1 MPPQSWLDAGVYN
14 FGEKKAAL
22 AAECCW
28 FAACR
33 QLKYYLRQFDID
45 VNSHGANSKVIK
57 FLKKTCTDKHLGELL
72 RLNWTT
78 LEREAHVDAHKDEST
93 LEDVLEYL
101 EVAEDFCNYVVEID
115 QLDFFKK
122 DELLKNLGPHFMSQ
136 VLMPDPTEKDIKSEV
151 FDWKSI
157 TEWVILGKLS
167 RGKVK
172 RDWIKEGTEAYN
184 DFDTWMDGKC
194 ELFLKNKEKQ
204 SKN

>member
-78 LEREAHVDAHKDEST
+78 LER
-93 LEDVLEYL
+93 
-101 EVAEDFCNYVVEID
+101 
-115 QLDFFKK
+115 
-122 DELLKNLGPHFMSQ
+122 
-136 VLMPDPTEKDIKSEV
+136 
-151 FDWKSI
+151 
-157 TEWVILGKLS
+157 
-167 RGKVK
+167 
-172 RDWIKEGTEAYN
+172 
-184 DFDTWMDGKC
+184 
-194 ELFLKNKEKQ
+194 
-204 SKN
+204 